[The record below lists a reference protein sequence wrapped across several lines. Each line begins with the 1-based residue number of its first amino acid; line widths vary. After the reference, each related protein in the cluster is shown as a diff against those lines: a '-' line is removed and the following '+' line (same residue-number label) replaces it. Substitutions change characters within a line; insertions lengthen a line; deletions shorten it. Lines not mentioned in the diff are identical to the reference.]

1 MVAVYESF
9 LAFSLSLSLSVVFSS
24 ITFLFI
30 IVITIT
36 VITITDLHKLKK
48 KFKNKWLTFL
58 LRQYEMVFAVECKI
72 FRWLQKT
79 LAFIASAVI
88 IILMYR
94 CKIQTRCFLIS
105 HTHDNKECDEH
116 KKLIKQKNTYQISRF
131 NQSSSRTSPK
141 KSIVKNIYLTHTKW
155 NKMKI
160 KRTKTFL
167 AVAVRCFNS
176 GATVSQ
182 HFASIGRNR
191 KKILTTSTT

>member
-1 MVAVYESF
+1 MQN
-9 LAFSLSLSLSVVFSS
+9 
-24 ITFLFI
+24 TNTLF
-30 IVITIT
+30 
-36 VITITDLHKLKK
+36 
-48 KFKNKWLTFL
+48 FL
-58 LRQYEMVFAVECKI
+58 L
-72 FRWLQKT
+72 
-79 LAFIASAVI
+79 
-88 IILMYR
+88 
-94 CKIQTRCFLIS
+94 S

-116 KKLIKQKNTYQISRF
+116 KKLIKQKNTYRISRF

-167 AVAVRCFNS
+167 AVAARCFNS

-191 KKILTTSTT
+191 KKNINNKYNLKKRFNSSSYKLKKKSKTTFLKHLKPCLFERATHSVYKSSFNDDWRAQSETAIYGVNYCFLKIKFTYLFQP